1 MTEQID
7 KDRSILGLLSRLHT
21 ELGAKAFDVVDHWD
35 SDLCAIGLAMPAD
48 HATLI
53 YVSSYGHPD
62 GEFDYELENA
72 PTTAGDVYSVA
83 GRGNATYV
91 ELLGIIRTHL
101 KIKE

>member
-35 SDLCAIGLAMPAD
+35 SDLCAIGLAMPSD

-53 YVSSYGHPD
+53 YVSSYGHPM
-62 GEFDYELENA
+62 ENSITNWKA
-72 PTTAGDVYSVA
+72 LQRQQEIFTLSPVA
-83 GRGNATYV
+83 AMQHTLSY
-91 ELLGIIRTHL
+91 
-101 KIKE
+101 